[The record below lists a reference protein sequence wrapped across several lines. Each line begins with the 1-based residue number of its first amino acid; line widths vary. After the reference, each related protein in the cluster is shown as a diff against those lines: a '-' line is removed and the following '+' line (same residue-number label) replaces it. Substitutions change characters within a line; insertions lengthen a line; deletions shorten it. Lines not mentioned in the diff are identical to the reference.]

1 MLSRRKCFNA
11 VRLRGCALLSSP
23 GVGRRSRVAKSPPP
37 PALLSKHTGR
47 VGQPATLKSAAPRS
61 SSDTPPP
68 APSSA
73 APRPAAPPAPPPLLR
88 ELHPAP
94 PPPPPPPAV
103 EGNAAK
109 IEIFGAFLLGLAAIL
124 TLLYCRRLQHKKAL
138 KTGGFTQY
146 GGHDDGVLG
155 TGVEIKPV
163 EPETA

>member
-1 MLSRRKCFNA
+1 MARSPPTRLSPLP
-11 VRLRGCALLSSP
+11 LRPSTPAAEPIGWSTSP
-23 GVGRRSRVAKSPPP
+23 GRRSR
-37 PALLSKHTGR
+37 
-47 VGQPATLKSAAPRS
+47 RS
-61 SSDTPPP
+61 
-68 APSSA
+68 
-73 APRPAAPPAPPPLLR
+73 
-88 ELHPAP
+88 P